1 MTERILPFVA
11 FAVYGLLWVAILAG
25 LLLNPAAV
33 DAAWQTFASWPLV
46 GKLLAALLFLPHVL
60 GLWAWESGWPLV
72 LRLIILAGLAWF
84 TFYSFW
90 PRKKAAPVSQA
101 QS

>member
-1 MTERILPFVA
+1 M
-11 FAVYGLLWVAILAG
+11 AILAG

-33 DAAWQTFASWPLV
+33 DAAWQAFTGWPLV

-60 GLWAWESGWPLV
+60 GVWAWQSGWPLL
-72 LRLIILAGLAWF
+72 LRLAILAGLAWF

-90 PRKKAAPVSQA
+90 PRKKTPPVQPA
-101 QS
+101 